1 MKSLFTIL
9 FAAFLAVSAAAQSD
23 ILITPFRVVLEDGQ
37 RIEELSVANTGRDT
51 ARYTLSFVQ
60 YAMDPDGKL
69 RQIEEPEAGMN
80 FVDRYLR
87 IFPRSVTL
95 APNDAQ
101 IVRLQSR
108 LPSDIAPG
116 EYRSH
121 LYFRSSGEQAAIGF
135 EQENEEGL
143 GIQLI
148 PVYGITIPVIV
159 RVGSTPV
166 AIALENAQVTE
177 GEMPVIELDIT
188 RDGEYSTY
196 GDLQVLHT
204 AEDGTETMVGLVRGV
219 AVYTPLQSRKM
230 KIPFNKVE
238 TPPSGGSLKIIYS
251 AKKDGETVVF
261 AETELALE

>member
-1 MKSLFTIL
+1 MKTLFTIL
-9 FAAFLAVSAAAQSD
+9 LAVVITVGATAQSD

-37 RIEELSVANTGRDT
+37 RIEELSVANTGSDT

-69 RQIEEPEAGMN
+69 RQIEEPEEGMY
-80 FVDRYLR
+80 FADRYLR

-159 RVGSTPV
+159 RVGSAPV
-166 AIALENAQVTE
+166 AVALENAQVNAAD
-177 GEMPVIELDIT
+177 MPVIELEIT
-188 RDGEYSTY
+188 RDGDYSTY
-196 GDLQVLHT
+196 GDLQVIHT
-204 AEDGTETMVGLVRGV
+204 ALDGTETLVGLVRGV

-238 TPPSGGSLKIIYS
+238 TPPADGSLKITYS
-251 AKKDGETVVF
+251 AKKDGETIVF
-261 AETELALE
+261 AETELSLE